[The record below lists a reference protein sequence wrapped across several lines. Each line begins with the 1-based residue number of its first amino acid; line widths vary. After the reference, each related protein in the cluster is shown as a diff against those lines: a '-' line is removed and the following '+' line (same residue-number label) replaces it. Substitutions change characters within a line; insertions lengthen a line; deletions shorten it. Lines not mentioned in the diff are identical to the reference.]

1 MFSLHE
7 VELQDREVA
16 EIIGLELGRQ
26 RDHLEL
32 IASENLTSKAVMAAM
47 GSVLTNKYA
56 EGYPGKRYYG
66 GCQYVDMVETLAI
79 ERCKQLF
86 GADYVN
92 VQPHSGAQANMTVF
106 FAVLE
111 PGDTF
116 MGMNLND
123 GGHLTHGSPVNMSG
137 KYFNA
142 VHYGVNADGRIDYE
156 EVRRIAKECR
166 PKMIVAGAS
175 SYVRAIDFA
184 KFREIADEVGAVLMV
199 DMAHIAGL
207 VAGGEHMSPVP
218 YADIVTTTTHKS
230 LRGPRGGVIMATAAA
245 AEKYNFNKAMFPGI
259 QGGPLMHVIAG
270 KAVCFGEAL
279 RPEFTEYAK
288 QIRKNA
294 KALAE
299 GLMSCGLDL
308 VSGGTDNHCML
319 LDLRAK
325 GLTGRDVQ
333 EWFEAANMTTN
344 KNMVP
349 NDPQTANKTS
359 GIRLGTPAVTTRGLK
374 EDDMDQVAEA
384 MRLIIE
390 DHEGN
395 LEAARAIVKS
405 ITAKYPLY
413 E

>member
-1 MFSLHE
+1 
-7 VELQDREVA
+7 
-16 EIIGLELGRQ
+16 
-26 RDHLEL
+26 
-32 IASENLTSKAVMAAM
+32 
-47 GSVLTNKYA
+47 
-56 EGYPGKRYYG
+56 
-66 GCQYVDMVETLAI
+66 
-79 ERCKQLF
+79 
-86 GADYVN
+86 
-92 VQPHSGAQANMTVF
+92 
-106 FAVLE
+106 
-111 PGDTF
+111 
-116 MGMNLND
+116 
-123 GGHLTHGSPVNMSG
+123 
-137 KYFNA
+137 
-142 VHYGVNADGRIDYE
+142 
-156 EVRRIAKECR
+156 
-166 PKMIVAGAS
+166 
-175 SYVRAIDFA
+175 
-184 KFREIADEVGAVLMV
+184 
-199 DMAHIAGL
+199 
-207 VAGGEHMSPVP
+207 
-218 YADIVTTTTHKS
+218 
-230 LRGPRGGVIMATAAA
+230 MATAAA

-395 LEAARAIVKS
+395 LVLMIS
-405 ITAKYPLY
+405 IS
-413 E
+413 

>member
-1 MFSLHE
+1 
-7 VELQDREVA
+7 
-16 EIIGLELGRQ
+16 
-26 RDHLEL
+26 
-32 IASENLTSKAVMAAM
+32 
-47 GSVLTNKYA
+47 
-56 EGYPGKRYYG
+56 
-66 GCQYVDMVETLAI
+66 
-79 ERCKQLF
+79 
-86 GADYVN
+86 
-92 VQPHSGAQANMTVF
+92 
-106 FAVLE
+106 
-111 PGDTF
+111 
-116 MGMNLND
+116 
-123 GGHLTHGSPVNMSG
+123 MSG

-299 GLMSCGLDL
+299 GLMSRGLDL